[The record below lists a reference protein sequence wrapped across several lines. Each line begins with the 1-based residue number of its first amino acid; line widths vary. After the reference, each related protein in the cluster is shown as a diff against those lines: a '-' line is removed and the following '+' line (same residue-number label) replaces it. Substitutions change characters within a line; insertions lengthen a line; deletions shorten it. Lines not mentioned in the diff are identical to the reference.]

1 MRLTVDRCARR
12 YLTASNY
19 DFSYDRSKNLRPK
32 RNIKSAMNHGAPTL
46 QLVTPGL
53 GEPRTPGLSL
63 AATTATMGYKR
74 YKPVNPTG
82 FNCVN
87 VVVQRAITKV
97 KEKAKQRERST
108 AHYNANK
115 KDAKHKRK
123 VRYENTK
130 ESTKMQMASNHQ
142 KNRKD
147 RLVVMKTYREE
158 HRKERN
164 TNDKK
169 RRRSDPVFQ
178 LTEKCRSAL
187 TRFAKRNGVS
197 KSGGT
202 ARLLGC
208 SYAELTARMNAQL
221 DNRDK
226 DTYESD
232 HVFPFLAFK
241 NEITSA
247 QPKVMHYSNLQPLTV
262 EENAHKRGK
271 LPTKAMAAKV
281 DPACWPDGI
290 TMDMLPDIYPG
301 WATPLRM

>member
-1 MRLTVDRCARR
+1 
-12 YLTASNY
+12 
-19 DFSYDRSKNLRPK
+19 
-32 RNIKSAMNHGAPTL
+32 
-46 QLVTPGL
+46 
-53 GEPRTPGLSL
+53 
-63 AATTATMGYKR
+63 MGGKR
-74 YKPVNPTG
+74 YKAINPTG
-82 FNCVN
+82 FDCVN
-87 VVVQRAITKV
+87 VVVQRAISKV
-97 KEKAKQRERST
+97 KERVRDRARAS

-115 KDAKHKRK
+115 AGAKQKRK

-130 ESTKMQMASNHQ
+130 EGTKKQMAANHQ

-147 RLVVMKTYREE
+147 RLVNMKTYREE
-158 HRKERN
+158 HRQERN
-164 TNDKK
+164 TNEKK

-208 SYAELTARMNAQL
+208 SYAELTVWMNAQL

-281 DPACWPDGI
+281 NRDCWPDGI
-290 TMDMLPDIYPG
+290 TEDMLPDIYPG